1 MLFNSYEFL
10 LVFLPTAIL
19 IYTLADR
26 HPCLRTWVLLALSL
40 TFYSYW
46 DVRFLPLMVG
56 SILANWW
63 AARLYTA
70 TKRHG
75 IIVAA
80 VAGNLLVLGIFKY
93 TDFFAGTVAALLG
106 MTFQPLALVLPL
118 GISFFT
124 FHHIMYLV
132 DLGRGRAPSYPLD
145 RYALYIC
152 FFPQAMAGP
161 IARWNEVIDQFGQRV
176 FGPGWERRCAL
187 GATFVVIGLAQKVL
201 LADPLGRAIDPI
213 FQTAS
218 MGPVTDGKSW
228 VALGFAFQ
236 VFFDFSGYSDIAIG
250 LALIFGVRL
259 PINFDA
265 PLRAVSLVELWQRWH
280 MTLARFLRDYVFT
293 PLSNLRIG
301 GRRHRMTRLLAAVV
315 ITMAL
320 CGLWHGAGWTYVLWG
335 TLQGL
340 GLLFAVGWRRYL
352 PSPPNIIGWAATFIF
367 FVLTAVFFR
376 ADSLGTAFNIFSG
389 LATLPDTL
397 HPDGRNVFIA
407 AFICAVVLPPSHAI
421 CQRLAETPS
430 RLVSVSLAVAAV
442 LALVVIGNR
451 ENYQFIYF
459 QF

>member
-10 LVFLPTAIL
+10 LVFLPAAIL
-19 IYTLADR
+19 IYALVDR
-26 HPCLRTWVLLALSL
+26 DPRLRTWVLLALSL
-40 TFYSYW
+40 IFYSYW
-46 DVRFLPLMVG
+46 DIRFLPLMIG
-56 SILANWW
+56 SILVNWW
-63 AARLYTA
+63 AARLYA
-70 TKRHG
+70 ANGRYG
-75 IIVAA
+75 IITAA
-80 VAGNLLVLGIFKY
+80 IVGNLLVLGIFKY
-93 TDFFAGTVAALLG
+93 TDFFASTFATLLG
-106 MTFQPLALVLPL
+106 VKFQPLALVLPL

-132 DLGRGRAPSYPLD
+132 DLGRGRAPTYPLD

-152 FFPQAMAGP
+152 FFPQAISGP

-187 GATFVVIGLAQKVL
+187 GATFIVIGLAQKVL

-213 FQTAS
+213 YQAAA
-218 MGPVTDGKSW
+218 MGPITDGKSW
-228 VALGFAFQ
+228 MALGFVLQ
-236 VFFDFSGYSDIAIG
+236 IFFDFAGYTDVAIG

-259 PINFDA
+259 PINFDG
-265 PLRAVSLVELWQRWH
+265 PLRATSLVELWQRWH

-293 PLSNLRIG
+293 PLSNLKIG
-301 GRRHRMTRLLAAVV
+301 GRRHRMTRLLASLV

-352 PSPPNIIGWAATFIF
+352 PPPPQIVGWMATFSF

-376 ADSLGTAFNIFSG
+376 ANSLEAAFNIFSG
-389 LATLPDTL
+389 LATLPDTW
-397 HPDGRNVFIA
+397 HPEGRNVLIA
-407 AFICAVVLPPSHAI
+407 AFICAVVLPPSHVI
-421 CQRLAETPS
+421 CQRLTEAPS
-430 RLVSVSLAVAAV
+430 RTVSASLALAAV